1 MKDNFSTQSDHYA
14 RYRPGYPD
22 ELFSYIAELTPG
34 KEAAWDCGTG
44 NGQVAGKL
52 AAYFRQVYA
61 TDISQ
66 NQLDNAI
73 PSPNISY
80 SLQPAE
86 KTSFPDK
93 LFDLIIVAQAIHWF
107 NFDDFYREV
116 KRTLKQEGY
125 LVVTGYHLL
134 QIAEEMDAL
143 IRSFYEDVV
152 GPYWDEERRY
162 IDEKYQTIPFPFEEI
177 RTPEFSLKLEW
188 TLEHLLG
195 YLNTWSA
202 VKHFQKKNGY
212 NPVDELKEGLRRAWG
227 DQEYRTITLPLLL
240 RIGRLR

>member
-125 LVVTGYHLL
+125 LIVTGYHLL

>member
-14 RYRPGYPD
+14 RYRPIYPD
-22 ELFSYIAELTPG
+22 ELFSYIAGLTPG

-52 AAYFRQVYA
+52 AAYFTQVYA
-61 TDISQ
+61 TDISRS
-66 NQLDNAI
+66 QLDNAV
-73 PSPNISY
+73 PSSNISY

-86 KTSFPDK
+86 KTNFPDR

-107 NFDDFYREV
+107 NFDDFYKEV

-134 QIAEEMDAL
+134 QITEEADAL
-143 IRSFYEDVV
+143 IRSFYEGVI
-152 GPYWDEERRY
+152 GAYWDEERRY

-177 RTPEFSLKLEW
+177 KTPEFSLKLEW

-212 NPVDELKEGLRRAWG
+212 NPVDGLKEALGRAWG

-240 RIGRLR
+240 RIGRQR